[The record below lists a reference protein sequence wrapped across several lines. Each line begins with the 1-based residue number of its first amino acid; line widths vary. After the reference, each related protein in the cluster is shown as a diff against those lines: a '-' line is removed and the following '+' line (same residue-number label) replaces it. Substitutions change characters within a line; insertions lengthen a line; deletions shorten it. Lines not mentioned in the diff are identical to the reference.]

1 MINEIEA
8 QVDEYVIPPPPAER
22 DIPPPP
28 SGGSWTFDPVKWD
41 WVSNEPADQPAVL
54 VKE

>member
-1 MINEIEA
+1 MKRTPEA
-8 QVDEYVIPPPPAER
+8 PVAER

-28 SGGSWTFDPVKWD
+28 SGGSWTFDRTDWK
-41 WVSNEPADQPAVL
+41 WVSNEPVDQPAAE